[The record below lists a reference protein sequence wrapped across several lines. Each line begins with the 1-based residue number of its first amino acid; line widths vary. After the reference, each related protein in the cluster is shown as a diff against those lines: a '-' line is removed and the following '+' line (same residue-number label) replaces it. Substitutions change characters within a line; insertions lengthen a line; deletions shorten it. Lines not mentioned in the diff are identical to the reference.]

1 MDKKY
6 YNRLGDYLLD
16 TFCEKVKKIPIDG
29 GFTCP
34 NRDGKCGWGGCI
46 FCGEKGSGEQ
56 TFGWLSIEKQIE
68 KFFSTPKRLKGFIA
82 YFQNFTNTYAPP
94 QVLEERF
101 SKAFCDERVKGI
113 AIATRPDCIDE
124 DIVKVLAKIKKRCPL
139 WVELGLQTSNDK
151 VAEKIN
157 RGYKSEVFVKS
168 VELLSSYGIDTV
180 AHIMI
185 GLPEEGEKEAIETVE
200 FLNKTKI
207 KGVKIHSLY
216 VLEDTVLGDWF
227 KKGLYTPLSLEDY
240 VKTTALC
247 LSHLRPDIVI
257 HRITG
262 DAPKDKLLAPLWNTD
277 KNLMIGGIIRFM
289 RDNDLIQGCNYKNS

>member
-16 TFCEKVKKIPIDG
+16 TFGEKVKKIPIDG

-94 QVLEERF
+94 KVLEERF
-101 SKAFCDERVKGI
+101 SKALCDERVKGI

-240 VKTTALC
+240 VKATALC

>member
-16 TFCEKVKKIPIDG
+16 TFGEKVKKIPIDG

-101 SKAFCDERVKGI
+101 SKALCDERVKGI

-227 KKGLYTPLSLEDY
+227 KKGLYAPLSLEDY
-240 VKTTALC
+240 VKATALC

-289 RDNDLIQGCNYKNS
+289 RDNNLIQGCNYKNS

>member
-16 TFCEKVKKIPIDG
+16 IFGEKVKKIPIDG

-56 TFGWLSIEKQIE
+56 TCGWLSIEKQIE

-94 QVLEERF
+94 KVLEERF
-101 SKAFCDERVKGI
+101 SKALCDERVKGI

-124 DIVKVLAKIKKRCPL
+124 DIVKVLSKIKKRCPL

-240 VKTTALC
+240 VKATALC

-289 RDNDLIQGCNYKNS
+289 RDNNLIQGCNYKNS

>member
-16 TFCEKVKKIPIDG
+16 TFGEKVKKIPIDG

-94 QVLEERF
+94 KVLEERF
-101 SKAFCDERVKGI
+101 SKALCDERVKGI

-216 VLEDTVLGDWF
+216 VLEGTVLGDWF
-227 KKGLYTPLSLEDY
+227 KKGLYTPLSLEEY
-240 VKTTALC
+240 VKATALC

-289 RDNDLIQGCNYKNS
+289 RDNNLIQGCNYKNS

>member
-16 TFCEKVKKIPIDG
+16 TFGEKVKKIPIDG

-94 QVLEERF
+94 KVLEERF
-101 SKAFCDERVKGI
+101 SKALCDERVKGI

-124 DIVKVLAKIKKRCPL
+124 DIVKVLAKIKERCPL

-240 VKTTALC
+240 VKATALC

-289 RDNDLIQGCNYKNS
+289 RDNNLIQGCNYKNS

>member
-16 TFCEKVKKIPIDG
+16 TFGEKVKKIPIDG

-56 TFGWLSIEKQIE
+56 TFGWLSIEQQIE

-101 SKAFCDERVKGI
+101 SKALCDERVKGI

-240 VKTTALC
+240 VKATALC

-289 RDNDLIQGCNYKNS
+289 RDNNLIQGCNYKNS

>member
-16 TFCEKVKKIPIDG
+16 TFGEKVKKIPIDG

-101 SKAFCDERVKGI
+101 SKALCDERVKGI

-240 VKTTALC
+240 VKATALC

-289 RDNDLIQGCNYKNS
+289 RDNNLIQGCNYKNS

>member
-16 TFCEKVKKIPIDG
+16 TFGEKVKKIPIDG

-56 TFGWLSIEKQIE
+56 TCGGLSIEKQIE

-82 YFQNFTNTYAPP
+82 YFQNFTNTYAPH

-101 SKAFCDERVKGI
+101 SKALCDERVKGI

-240 VKTTALC
+240 VKATALC

-289 RDNDLIQGCNYKNS
+289 RDNNLIQGCNYKNF

>member
-16 TFCEKVKKIPIDG
+16 TFGEKVKKIPIDG

-56 TFGWLSIEKQIE
+56 TCGWLSIEKQIE

-101 SKAFCDERVKGI
+101 SKALCDERVKGI

-124 DIVKVLAKIKKRCPL
+124 GIVKVLAKIKKRCPL

-240 VKTTALC
+240 VKATALC

-289 RDNDLIQGCNYKNS
+289 RDNNLIQGCNYKNS

>member
-16 TFCEKVKKIPIDG
+16 TFGEKVKKIPIDG

-94 QVLEERF
+94 KVLEERF
-101 SKAFCDERVKGI
+101 SKALCDERVKGI

-240 VKTTALC
+240 VKATALC

-289 RDNDLIQGCNYKNS
+289 RDNNLIQGCNYKNF